1 MVRKIIER
9 RGYLMSRKRVIFI
22 VLLLVASL
30 ISFGYVNPDYESPI
44 VKVVKEAAP
53 AVVKIDVSKTTYT
66 SFDPFMDEFFRKFF
80 GEDEIPWGFKRRTTA
95 IGSGFVFDEKGYILT
110 NEHVVHNAESITV
123 TFLDGSKFRA
133 TYIGGDEEL
142 DIAVIKID
150 PKGKEL
156 KVLEFGDSD
165 KLEIGEWAIAIGNPL
180 GLQHTVTIGVVSALH
195 RKIPKPD
202 GSGYYTDLIQTD
214 AAINPGNSG
223 GPLLNI
229 HGQVIGINTAIINP
243 MQGVNLGFAI
253 AINKVKQFLGDLI
266 STGRIR
272 KAWLGVYIQDI
283 TEELAKALRIR
294 NRKGVLVTQVVKG
307 SPADKAGIME
317 NDIIR
322 KVDGDDISNAEE
334 LVSKIRSYKPG
345 TTVTLEIERN
355 GRILELDVKLGE
367 LSKEKSKETRVGLGI
382 TVGEITPADRERYS
396 IPKDLEGVIVR
407 DVDPDSIAY
416 KMGIRRGD
424 VVLRVNRMRIRNLQD
439 WEDAISGLKKGDFVA
454 IMTYRRGVR
463 RYVAFSIQE

>member
-1 MVRKIIER
+1 
-9 RGYLMSRKRVIFI
+9 MSRKRVIFI

-44 VKVVKEAAP
+44 VKVVKESAP

-80 GEDEIPWGFKRRTTA
+80 GEDEIPWGLKRRTTA

-283 TEELAKALRIR
+283 TEELARALGIR
-294 NRKGVLVTQVVKG
+294 NRKGVLVTQVVEG

-367 LSKEKSKETRVGLGI
+367 LSKEKTKETRVGLGI

-439 WEDAISGLKKGDFVA
+439 WENAISGLKKGNFVA

-463 RYVAFSIQE
+463 RYVAFSIQR